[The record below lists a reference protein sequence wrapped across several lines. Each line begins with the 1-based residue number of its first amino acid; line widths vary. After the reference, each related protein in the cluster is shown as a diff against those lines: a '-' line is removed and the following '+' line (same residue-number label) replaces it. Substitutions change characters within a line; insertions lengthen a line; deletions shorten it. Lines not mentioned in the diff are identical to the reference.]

1 MGQSTWGLQL
11 QVVSKPTCTKPPAF
25 YFLSPVFQM
34 SSAKGGLPTHLH
46 QPLHH
51 HPSIQLLHLFRT
63 TTRTLGRP
71 TWGGY
76 GGNKDPYCHKIATTF
91 PERSKLRC
99 ARPMSTGTARSSPT
113 SSPSQSR
120 SKIAT
125 SSPRRSASLK

>member
-25 YFLSPVFQM
+25 CFLFPVFPM

-71 TWGGY
+71 TWG
-76 GGNKDPYCHKIATTF
+76 DTASTRTLTVT
-91 PERSKLRC
+91 RWRKL
-99 ARPMSTGTARSSPT
+99 SSRISVSLTKSGLAIPKT
-113 SSPSQSR
+113 
-120 SKIAT
+120 
-125 SSPRRSASLK
+125 RRSASPYCIRTVPG